1 MIIKL
6 NGVTLTNEPKGL
18 KDATFKIVRDQNLQG
33 QFVSDLTFLGDGYQ
47 ILLAAA
53 QSGSPCTEIDVE
65 IEHCSFIFQGRIL
78 ITDIEFNHK
87 KCTATAAIEDNSWA
101 ARVENNFDVP
111 VRFNSSLSVN
121 RQPITPYT
129 GETINF
135 GGAIGTKRIFRLL
148 PSLQYIVGYLTDGQ
162 CTITTDSFF
171 TTNYLPNVY
180 TITCV
185 RAAGNPVG
193 TVQFQ
198 HTNIYGGT
206 ETPNGT
212 IASGVNTND
221 LYADRIAQILQDVQI
236 NEQIDG
242 KRAYQVSRTGNVV
255 TVRFFHQANLTLI
268 DAGGTGTLTITQTQA
283 ASYGIQNVGF
293 TNGAFLNDSTAAVEQ
308 MALSLADLLSMTDLY
323 GLKRIYRGNTLEIL
337 RESLTYDSTPAAT
350 ITDIGEV
357 TQSFN
362 QPIAAKAVNFS
373 QANEQRAE
381 GDAQRYLLVNQAG
394 YSGLTCGEDTKSL
407 RTIAK
412 YAIGTDWVNNTEWN
426 ADDFWIFETSAGA
439 LVTYQLTALNI
450 FTITNIGRL
459 HFASGLHPFVAKNN
473 VFGNPDG
480 LVFANDQIAQTDAV
494 KIRKQSNFMHPLT
507 EAQINA
513 IKADPKKAINFDG
526 EVGYIAELEY
536 SIKTGMTTF
545 NLLTE

>member
-6 NGVTLTNEPKGL
+6 NNVTLTNEPKGL

-33 QFVSDLTFLGDGYQ
+33 QFVSDLTFWGDGYQ

-53 QSGSPCTEIDVE
+53 QAGSPCTEINVE
-65 IEHCSFIFQGRIL
+65 IEHCSFTFEGRIL
-78 ITDIEFNHK
+78 ITDIEFNYK

-148 PSLQYIVGYLTDGQ
+148 PSLQYIVDYLTDGQ
-162 CTITTDSFF
+162 CTITADSFF
-171 TTNYLPNVY
+171 TTNYLPNIY

-185 RAAGNPVG
+185 RAAGHPVG

-212 IASGVNTND
+212 ISSGATSNNQ
-221 LYADRIAQILQDVQI
+221 YAERIEQILQDVQI

-242 KRAYQVSRTGNVV
+242 KRAYQVSRVNNVV

-268 DAGGTGTLTITQTQA
+268 STGGTGTITITQTQA

-293 TNGAFLNDSTAAVEQ
+293 TNGAFLTDASASVEQ
-308 MALSLADLLSMTDLY
+308 MALSLSDLLSMTDLY

-350 ITDIGEV
+350 ISNIGELKQ
-357 TQSFN
+357 TFN
-362 QPIAAKAVNFS
+362 QPIAAKAVNFTQS
-373 QANEQRAE
+373 NEQGAD

-394 YSGLTCGEDTKSL
+394 YSGLTCGGETKSL
-407 RTIAK
+407 RTVAK
-412 YAIGTDWVNNTEWN
+412 YAIGTDWVNKTNWN

-450 FTITNIGRL
+450 ATITNIGRL

-480 LVFANDQIAQTDAV
+480 LVFANDEIAQTDAV
-494 KIRKQSNFMHPLT
+494 KIRKQSDFMHPLT
-507 EAQINA
+507 ENQINA

-526 EVGYIAELEY
+526 EIGYISELEY

-545 NLLTE
+545 NLLTQ